1 MKVANVQIQLN
12 EIDKTPSTIAQ
23 VHFQCRV
30 EIQRDVI
37 KRAFERS
44 WTERKII
51 YVYKK

>member
-12 EIDKTPSTIAQ
+12 EIDKTPST
-23 VHFQCRV
+23 V